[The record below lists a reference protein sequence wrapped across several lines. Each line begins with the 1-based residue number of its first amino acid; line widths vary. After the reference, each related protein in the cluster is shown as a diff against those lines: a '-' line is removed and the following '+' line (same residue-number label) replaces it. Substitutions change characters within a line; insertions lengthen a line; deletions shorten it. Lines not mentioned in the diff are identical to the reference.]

1 MGSAIPC
8 DTTPPDIDGDGTP
21 DATDN
26 CVTLANP
33 DQSNCNLDSEVMMGI
48 SPSLRRGD
56 ACDPNPCPAARVFSV
71 DALAGGGFLRSR
83 TTSPIHGYGVVGHY
97 PETQMPVPSTS
108 VGNIRTGFRWCPCF
122 VRADTEPERRR
133 CELESECDRDPDLYG
148 FPFPASQ
155 WRAMSFWGFTPHNPN
170 AANEILPPY
179 ETTDL
184 PGGRD
189 ESDRFVAIWNWPAD
203 AAASSFLFDVGAS
216 PNRHRYT
223 EGVVWAFARAYETP
237 PSGGVGCTSGS
248 GSALPCVPLAGDLN
262 SHYLSGRFEQREYG
276 PLRSPYPGTG
286 PFIGSYLPED
296 VCPECRDSFP
306 HGILIHRLCAGSP
319 CGDPEV
325 YLRFAEADLRITQ
338 FLGPAFHQAM
348 AVTTNKW
355 IGPVEDVRQIGAS
368 SFRYVAVNPTSNA
381 VTFRALAVNNLIDG
395 AGPGQGGAAVSF
407 TGGSSVTGAGFVF
420 RASTGIVWMV
430 GGMQNSAPATAARS
444 LNLHT
449 LAQTT
454 RTLTGTLPRTVLA
467 ASLHFAE
474 DAALVL
480 DEYQS
485 KYRLIYVNLA
495 TGVCTK
501 LGEYTKTNTFNAFAL
516 AATRDGRFALASS
529 RADGA
534 THRVVRFEAT
544 PARGIVEWHVKTG
557 QGRLEGGVIA
567 PTLDGISF
575 AVRAPGASEFA
586 TVGHAYNSF
595 SAASLGSMSASF

>member
-1 MGSAIPC
+1 MGTGSWGQFPYTEIP
-8 DTTPPDIDGDGTP
+8 T
-21 DATDN
+21 
-26 CVTLANP
+26 
-33 DQSNCNLDSEVMMGI
+33 
-48 SPSLRRGD
+48 R
-56 ACDPNPCPAARVFSV
+56 
-71 DALAGGGFLRSR
+71 
-83 TTSPIHGYGVVGHY
+83 
-97 PETQMPVPSTS
+97 STS
-108 VGNIRTGFRWCPCF
+108 EGNIRTGFRWCQCF
-122 VRADTEPERRR
+122 VRADTVAERTRCR
-133 CELESECDRDPDLYG
+133 LEAVCELDSDLYDE
-148 FPFPASQ
+148 PFPSSQ
-155 WRAMSFWGFTPHNPN
+155 WRTMSFWGFSPHHPN

-179 ETTDL
+179 ETTLL
-184 PGGRD
+184 PGDRD
-189 ESDRFVAIWNWPAD
+189 ATDLFVAIWNWPSD
-203 AAASSFLFDVGAS
+203 AAASGFLFDFGGS

-223 EGVVWAFARAYETP
+223 EGVVWAFARAYDVP
-237 PSGGVGCTSGS
+237 PSGGIGCTSGIV
-248 GSALPCVPLAGDLN
+248 GAPACVPLSQPDLN

-276 PLRSPYPGTG
+276 PLRTPHPGTG

-296 VCPECRDSFP
+296 VCPECRDAFP

-325 YLRFAEADLRITQ
+325 YLRFAEADLRITS
-338 FLGPAFHQAM
+338 FLGTAFHQAM

-381 VTFRALAVNNLIDG
+381 VTFRALAANNLLDG

-407 TGGSSVTGAGFVF
+407 TGGSGVSGAAFVF

-430 GGMQNSAPATAARS
+430 GGMKNSAPATAARS

-449 LAQTT
+449 LAQST

-467 ASLHFAE
+467 ASLHAVE

-480 DEYQS
+480 DEHQS
-485 KYRLIYVNLA
+485 KYRLIYVDLQ

-501 LGEYTKTNTFNAFAL
+501 LAEYTKTNTFNAFAL

-534 THRVVRFEAT
+534 SHRVVRFEAT
-544 PARGIVEWHVKTG
+544 PARGIVEWHVKTA
-557 QGRLEGGVIA
+557 QGRVEAGVIA
-567 PTLDGISF
+567 PTLDGLSV